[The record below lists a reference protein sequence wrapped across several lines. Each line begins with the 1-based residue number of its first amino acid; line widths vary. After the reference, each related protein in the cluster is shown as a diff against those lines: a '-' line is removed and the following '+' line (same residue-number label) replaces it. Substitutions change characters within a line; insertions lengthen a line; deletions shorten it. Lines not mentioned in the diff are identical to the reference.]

1 MWGKFAP
8 HFLFLHRAPRYNV
21 KEDLEAIV
29 RSSLAPLGLDI
40 FELRQRGRA
49 QRPIVD
55 VRVERADG
63 GDVTVDDCA
72 TASRAIETR
81 LDADGSL
88 GQRYV
93 LEVSSPG
100 VERPLRGPDDWRRF
114 TGRTAVVTSE
124 ALGGTAEVEILGVED
139 TPAGGS
145 AVVRTTREGD
155 VRVPFDAIRKARLAF
170 HWKR

>member
-1 MWGKFAP
+1 M
-8 HFLFLHRAPRYNV
+8 
-21 KEDLEAIV
+21 
-29 RSSLAPLGLDI
+29 
-40 FELRQRGRA
+40 
-49 QRPIVD
+49 D

-63 GDVTVDDCA
+63 GEVTVDDCA
-72 TASRAIETR
+72 TASRAIETQ
-81 LDADGSL
+81 LDADGGL

-114 TGRTAVVTSE
+114 VGRTAVVTSD

-139 TPAGGS
+139 TPAGSS
-145 AVVRTTREGD
+145 AVVRTARGGD
-155 VRVPFDAIRKARLAF
+155 VRVPLDAIRKARLAF

>member
-1 MWGKFAP
+1 M
-8 HFLFLHRAPRYNV
+8 
-21 KEDLEAIV
+21 KESLEAIV
-29 RSSLAPLGLDI
+29 KSSLTPLGLDI
-40 FELRQRGRA
+40 FELRQRGSSV
-49 QRPIVD
+49 RPIVD
-55 VRVERADG
+55 VRVERTDG

-72 TASRAIETR
+72 TASRAIESE
-81 LDADGSL
+81 LDADGRL
-88 GQRYV
+88 GERYV

-100 VERPLRGPDDWRRF
+100 VERALRGPDDWRRF
-114 TGRTAVVTSE
+114 AGRTAVVTSD

-145 AVVRTTREGD
+145 AVVRTARGGE

>member
-1 MWGKFAP
+1 M
-8 HFLFLHRAPRYNV
+8 
-21 KEDLEAIV
+21 KEGLEALV

-40 FELRQRGRA
+40 FELRQRGSSA
-49 QRPIVD
+49 RPIVD

-63 GDVTVDDCA
+63 GEVTVDDCA
-72 TASRAIETR
+72 IASRAIETQ
-81 LDADGSL
+81 LDNDGSL

-100 VERPLRGPDDWRRF
+100 IERPLRGPDDWRRF
-114 TGRTAVVTSE
+114 TGRTAVVTSD

-145 AVVRTTREGD
+145 AVVRTARGGD